1 MRELKLKPKDFYVYQ
16 YKGNNYFY
24 SDCTVPQI
32 TKLRDESYQKFIN
45 YKETGEADIF
55 VEDFVSER
63 YRDNIEK
70 GLIFEGKPAFDKD
83 LTLGIQL
90 AFNNK
95 CPMNCSYC
103 FSHSEEF
110 KNKFNNEK
118 DKKITKKLLKDIFD
132 FFLKR
137 FPNSQLFNYSFNIT
151 GEPLAD
157 FKTLK
162 MFNKLQKKY
171 EKKTNKFFPQG
182 ALTNGLLLDDKI
194 INWLNKNVP
203 FTGVSF
209 DGTREAQDENRKINN
224 IESSYDRILPNIKK
238 LLSKNWFIPLGVSVT
253 ITSKNLDIKKLFL
266 HLIDDI
272 GFKVIS
278 MKIVRLEEDKDEI
291 ISKNNID
298 VFFDR
303 FQEFVDFI
311 LDKTLKGEYR
321 YIKAILNTFDEFGY
335 TLIRILGNMTSNS
348 CGGGF
353 WTFGVDINGDI
364 YPCATFT
371 YLKEF
376 KLGNIYTGF
385 DNAIF
390 NKLLSGTKD
399 HITQCKECEFN
410 RYCKTACMYRS
421 LINDGAIS
429 KPDEINCAIQKEFIK
444 LGIYFWSEIFIQNKV
459 ALDELIPYIQKLF
472 QKGKDN

>member
-1 MRELKLKPKDFYVYQ
+1 MQKLKLKPDDFYIYQ
-16 YKGNNYFY
+16 YRGNKYFY
-24 SDCTVPQI
+24 SDYIDPPF
-32 TKLRDESYQKFIN
+32 TKLKDESYQSFIN
-45 YKETGEADIF
+45 YKESGKIDNFIESFI
-55 VEDFVSER
+55 SER
-63 YRDNIEK
+63 YRESIDK
-70 GLIFEGKPAFDKD
+70 GLIFKGRPAVDKE
-83 LTLGIQL
+83 LILGIQL
-90 AFNNK
+90 AFNNR

-110 KNKFNNEK
+110 NNKFNKEK
-118 DKKITKKLLKDIFD
+118 DKKITKKLLIDIFD
-132 FFLKR
+132 YFLR
-137 FPNSQLFNYSFNIT
+137 EFPKTELFNYSFNIT

-162 MFNKLQKKY
+162 AFNKLQKKY
-171 EKKTNKFFPQG
+171 EKKTKKFFPQG
-182 ALTNGLLLDDKI
+182 CLTNGLLLDDKI

-209 DGTREAQDENRKINN
+209 DGTKDAQNENRKINN
-224 IESSYDRILPNIKK
+224 VESSYNEILPNIKK
-238 LLSKNWFIPLGVSVT
+238 LLDKNWFIPLGVSVT
-253 ITSKNLDIKKLFL
+253 ITSKNLNIKEIFL

-272 GFKVIS
+272 GFEVVS
-278 MKIVRLEEDKDEI
+278 MKIVRLEDKNDKI
-291 ISKNNID
+291 ISNNNIEEFLD
-298 VFFDR
+298 K

-311 LDKTLKGEYR
+311 LDKTIKGEYK

-371 YLKEF
+371 HLSEY

-385 DNAIF
+385 DNITF
-390 NKLLSGTKD
+390 NKLLSGVKD
-399 HITQCKECEFN
+399 NISQCKECEFN

-421 LINDGAIS
+421 LINNGDIS
-429 KPDEINCAIQKEFIK
+429 KPDKINCKIQKEFIK
-444 LGIYFWSEIFIQNKV
+444 LGIYFWSEVFIHNNS
-459 ALDELIPYIQKLF
+459 ALDELIPFIQKLF